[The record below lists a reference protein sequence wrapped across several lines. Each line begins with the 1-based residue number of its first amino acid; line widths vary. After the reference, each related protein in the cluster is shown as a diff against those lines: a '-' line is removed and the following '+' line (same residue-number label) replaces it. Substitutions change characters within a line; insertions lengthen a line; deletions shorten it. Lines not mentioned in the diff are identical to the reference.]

1 LYADASS
8 FGVRLSRRR
17 PDGYA
22 FVMPDRT
29 PSTARRSLH
38 FDRIDDALADVDRLA
53 AADAAGT
60 LTSSGRWTFG
70 QSLNHL
76 ATWADYSY
84 DETPLAVPLP
94 VRLFIRLLK
103 RPILY
108 KPMRPGSRIPRVP
121 GGTLGIDPASS
132 ADGLAHFRRSF
143 LRLRDQPPTRPHWA
157 FGLMTHA
164 EWTALHLRHCELH
177 LSFFRP
183 A

>member
-1 LYADASS
+1 MYADASS
-8 FGVRLSRRR
+8 IGIRLSRHRAG
-17 PDGYA
+17 GYA
-22 FVMPDRT
+22 FVMPDGT
-29 PSTARRSLH
+29 PSAARRSLH
-38 FDRIDDALADVDRLA
+38 FDQIDDALAEVDRLA
-53 AADAAGT
+53 AADAGGALST
-60 LTSSGRWTFG
+60 SGRWTFG

-84 DETPLAVPLP
+84 DGAPLAVPLP

-108 KPMRPGSRIPRVP
+108 KPMRPGARLPR
-121 GGTLGIDPASS
+121 GTLAIDPASS
-132 ADGLAHFRRSF
+132 ADGLAHLRRSF

-177 LSFFRP
+177 LSFFR
-183 A
+183 AG